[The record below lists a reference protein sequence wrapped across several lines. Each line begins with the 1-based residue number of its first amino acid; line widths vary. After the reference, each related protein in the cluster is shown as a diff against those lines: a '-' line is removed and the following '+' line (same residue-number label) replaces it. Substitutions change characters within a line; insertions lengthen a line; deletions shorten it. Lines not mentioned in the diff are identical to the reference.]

1 MGPARFL
8 ESARIRTQLT
18 REEALRLF
26 SGIFDPRHVSAVES
40 YDTYYDSLEGHWGWW
55 VRIEGQFVSMAPE
68 TRKACDREVQGFIRD
83 QHTLRPQRRF
93 AMIMQG
99 VRNEK
104 NSIAKR
110 TKSFARLLGM
120 GAAIGWLAGCGGSLA
135 SQSVTMVSIAVT
147 PANSSIQS
155 LATQQFTATGAFS
168 DASTKDI
175 TKSVSWTSSDV
186 SKATIQSSG
195 LASGVAAGSVTITA
209 ASAGK
214 TGAATLTISDPP
226 TVTSV
231 DISPL
236 NPTIAAN
243 GTQQFFANATYSDN
257 SLHDVAQ
264 NATWTSSNTN
274 VATVQ
279 SAGQQNP
286 GLAMG
291 VGAGQATI
299 VVAFNGKSGST
310 SLTVTSPSGNGAKI
324 PLTDM
329 TPSENYLTFQ
339 GGLYENSSDTVP
351 ADHDT
356 AGLAA
361 AASIQP
367 LDTNGNP
374 SASGKIVFVAVG
386 RSTVVDEFAVFMNQ
400 APTNSGVNHATL
412 VIVNGAVTGASPCV
426 WTVVSGPP
434 SCDPTLGNQYDRI
447 RDMVLAPLGLAEKQ
461 VQAAWIE
468 EYNGDPAGD
477 GFQSLCDATV
487 AGCSNSVSHTEA
499 LRYEQQLGGILR
511 AAKTR
516 WPNLQQSFHSGR
528 IYGGYATTNHNSE
541 PYAYEYGFSLKWL
554 IQAQILQVRSGGT
567 SIDPTAGDL
576 NYKAGAA
583 PWMAWGPYT
592 WANGDTPRSDG
603 FVWCNGQA
611 GSPCNGEADFQSD
624 GTHPNAQGDEKVAN
638 LLMNFFLNSAHTRW
652 FRP

>member
-1 MGPARFL
+1 
-8 ESARIRTQLT
+8 
-18 REEALRLF
+18 
-26 SGIFDPRHVSAVES
+26 
-40 YDTYYDSLEGHWGWW
+40 
-55 VRIEGQFVSMAPE
+55 
-68 TRKACDREVQGFIRD
+68 
-83 QHTLRPQRRF
+83 
-93 AMIMQG
+93 MIMQG
-99 VRNEK
+99 ARNEK
-104 NSIAKR
+104 NSIAQR
-110 TKSFARLLGM
+110 TKCFARLLGM
-120 GAAIGWLAGCGGSLA
+120 GATIGWLAGCGGSPA
-135 SQSVTMVSIAVT
+135 SQSVTMVSITVT
-147 PANSSIQS
+147 PASSSIQS
-155 LATQQFTATGAFS
+155 SATQQFTATGAFS

-186 SKATIQSSG
+186 SKATVQNSG
-195 LASGVAAGSVTITA
+195 LASGVAAGSVTIAA

-214 TGAATLTISDPP
+214 TGKATLTITSPA
-226 TVTSV
+226 TLTSV

-236 NPTIAAN
+236 NPTIAVN
-243 GTQQFFANATYSDN
+243 GTQQFFANAAYNDN
-257 SLHDVAQ
+257 SLQDVTQ
-264 NATWTSSNTN
+264 NATWTSSNAS

-279 SAGQQNP
+279 SAGQENP

-299 VVAFNGKSGST
+299 IVAFNGKSSST
-310 SLTVTSPSGNGAKI
+310 SLTVTSPGGNGAKI

-339 GGLYENSSDTVP
+339 GGLYENSNDTVP

-361 AASIQP
+361 ASAIEP

-400 APTNSGVNHATL
+400 AATNSGVNHATL
-412 VIVNGAVTGASPCV
+412 VIVNGALTGALPCV

-447 RDMVLAPLGLAEKQ
+447 RDMVLAPLGLTEKQ

-468 EYNGDPAGD
+468 EYNGDPAAD
-477 GFQSLCDATV
+477 GFQSLCDPTV
-487 AGCSNSVSHTEA
+487 AGCSNNVSHTEA

-516 WPNLQQSFHSGR
+516 WPNLQQAIHSSR
-528 IYGGYATTNHNSE
+528 IYGGYATTNHSSE
-541 PYAYEYGFSLKWL
+541 PYPYEYGFSVKWL
-554 IQAQILQVRSGGT
+554 IQAQILQIRSGGT

-603 FVWCNGQA
+603 LVWCHGQA
-611 GSPCNGEADFQSD
+611 GSPCNGEVDFQPD

-638 LLMNFFLNSAHTRW
+638 LLMNFFLNSAHTPW